1 MEDNLSEK
9 KISEEKEGGK
19 YIYIYIYICIFLHP
33 LRKII
38 RLNKLEA

>member
-19 YIYIYIYICIFLHP
+19 YIYIFIYSYTH
-33 LRKII
+33 
-38 RLNKLEA
+38 